1 VILVDTNVVLDV
13 LSDDDHWRTWSKAR
27 LISAARQDG
36 LAINDIVY
44 AELSIGYDDL
54 AELEALLEEWKLQ
67 LLPIP
72 RLALFQA
79 GKAFRRYRQSGGIRT
94 GVLPDFFI
102 GAHALVEGRSLLT
115 RDPARIKTYFPTV
128 TLITP

>member
-54 AELEALLEEWKLQ
+54 RSSKHCSRNGSFNFCQSRALLFFKRAKL
-67 LLPIP
+67 LGVIGNPAA
-72 RLALFQA
+72 RELAC
-79 GKAFRRYRQSGGIRT
+79 
-94 GVLPDFFI
+94 
-102 GAHALVEGRSLLT
+102 
-115 RDPARIKTYFPTV
+115 FPTSS
-128 TLITP
+128 